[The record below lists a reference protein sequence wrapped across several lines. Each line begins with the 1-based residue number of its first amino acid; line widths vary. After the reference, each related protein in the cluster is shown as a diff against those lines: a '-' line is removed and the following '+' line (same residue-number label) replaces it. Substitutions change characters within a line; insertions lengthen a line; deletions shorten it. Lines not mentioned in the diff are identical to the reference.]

1 MSSARLQY
9 PHRRRGLDHAWFP
22 HERTLDRKPIA
33 WPDRKP
39 IALWITVPLE
49 FFPLDAP
56 AQPFRPLGGL
66 DRGYPDYWS
75 YSNRDYGLRIGI
87 YRIMRVLDQLKL
99 TATAAANAAVAER
112 YPRVLAEAALRN
124 WEIMASG
131 IDMGQL
137 HHGGLSLEEER
148 DRVRSARDILT
159 KATGKPIRGWHS
171 PGHSESM
178 HTLQLVKE
186 CGFDYV
192 TDWANDD
199 LPYLQ
204 HTAAGALCALPL
216 TYEWSD
222 RVLLVQHNLAVE
234 DYEAQVM
241 RAFQRL
247 AAEAGQSG
255 GGRILSLSVSPW
267 IMGYPHRIATLQRL
281 LDRILETGSVWHANG
296 MQIADTFMMQAK

>member
-9 PHRRRGLDHAWFP
+9 PHRRRGLDHAWFS
-22 HERTLDRKPIA
+22 HERTLDRKPIT
-33 WPDRKP
+33 WPGRKL

-87 YRIMRVLDQLKL
+87 YRIMRVLDRLKL
-99 TATAAANAAVAER
+99 TATAAVNAAVAVR
-112 YPRVLAEAALRN
+112 YPRVVAEAVIRN
-124 WEIMASG
+124 WEVMASG

-137 HHGGLSLEEER
+137 HHGGLSLEDER
-148 DRVRSARDILT
+148 DRVRKARDILA
-159 KATGKPIRGWHS
+159 KATGTPIRGWHS

-192 TDWANDD
+192 ADWANDD

-204 HTAAGALCALPL
+204 QTSAGALCALPL

-222 RVLLVQHNLAVE
+222 RVLLVQHSLTVE

-247 AAEAGQSG
+247 TAEASSSG

-281 LDRILETGSVWHANG
+281 LGRILETGSVWHANG
-296 MQIADTFMMQAK
+296 IEIADTFIMQAK

>member
-1 MSSARLQY
+1 MSGARLQY
-9 PHRRRGLDHAWFP
+9 PHRRRGLDHAWFG
-22 HERTLDRKPIA
+22 HERSLDRKPLT
-33 WPDRKP
+33 WPGRKP
-39 IALWITVPLE
+39 VALWITVPLE
-49 FFPLDAP
+49 LFPLDAP
-56 AQPFRPLGGL
+56 AQPFRPLGAL

-87 YRIMRVLDQLKL
+87 YRIMRVLDQLEL
-99 TATAAANAAVAER
+99 TATAAVNAAVAAR
-112 YPRVLAEAALRN
+112 HPRIVDEAVNRN

-137 HHGGLSLEEER
+137 HHGGLSLEDER
-148 DRVRSARDILT
+148 DRVRKARDTLI
-159 KATGKPIRGWHS
+159 KATGKPIRGWYS

-192 TDWANDD
+192 ADWANDD

-204 HTAAGALCALPL
+204 QTSAGTLCALPL
-216 TYEWSD
+216 TTEWSD
-222 RVLLVQHNLAVE
+222 RALLVQHNLAVE

-241 RAFQRL
+241 RAFARL
-247 AAEAGQSG
+247 AAEARSSG
-255 GGRILSLSVSPW
+255 GGRILSLCVSPW

-281 LDRILETGSVWHANG
+281 LDRILETGAVWHANG
-296 MQIADTFMMQAK
+296 MAIADTFMMQTT